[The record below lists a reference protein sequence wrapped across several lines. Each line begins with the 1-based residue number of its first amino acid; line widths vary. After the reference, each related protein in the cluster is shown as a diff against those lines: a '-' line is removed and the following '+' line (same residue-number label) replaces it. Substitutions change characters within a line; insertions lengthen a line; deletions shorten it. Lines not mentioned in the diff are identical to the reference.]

1 MMTLAGKKIVLGVSG
16 GIAAYK
22 TPELVRRLRER
33 GAEVRVAM
41 TEAAKAFITPLSL
54 QAVSGYPVSDSLL
67 DPAAEAAMGHI
78 ELGKWADL
86 VILAPATAD
95 LIARVA
101 AGMANDL
108 VSTICLATP
117 SPVAVVPAMNQQMYR
132 AQATQHNLQ
141 TLATRGL
148 LLWGPDSGSQA
159 CGDVGPGRM
168 LDPLTIVDM
177 AAQHFASPVKDLQ
190 HLNLMITAGPT
201 REPLDPVRYI
211 TNHSSGKMGFAIAAA
226 AAQRGANV
234 TLISGPVSLPTPPF
248 VQRIDVTTALEME
261 AAVQA
266 GAQQQH
272 IFIGC
277 AAVADYRA
285 AVIAE
290 DKIKKQGDELTIK
303 MVKNP
308 DIVAGVAAL
317 KSHRP
322 YVVGFAAETNNVEE
336 YARQKRARKNLDL
349 ICANDVSQPNQGFNS
364 DSNALHLFWQ
374 DGEKRLPLELA
385 PGATTLLPTGLA
397 IHIADPSLAAV
408 ILPRSGLGHKHGVVL
423 GNLVGLIDSD
433 YQGQLMV
440 SVWNRGQQSFI
451 IEPGERIAQM
461 VFVPVVQAEFNLVE
475 SFDATDRGEGGFG
488 HSGRK

>member
-1 MMTLAGKKIVLGVSG
+1 MGLAGKKIVLGVSG

-54 QAVSGYPVSDSLL
+54 QAVSGFPVSDSLL

-108 VSTICLATP
+108 VTTICLATP

-132 AQATQHNLQ
+132 NVATQHNIEL
-141 TLATRGL
+141 LAARGL
-148 LLWGPDSGSQA
+148 HIWGPDSGSQA

-168 LDPLTIVDM
+168 LDPLEIVEL
-177 AAQHFASPVKDLQ
+177 AVNHFAPVNDLQ
-190 HLNLMITAGPT
+190 HLNIMITAGPT
-201 REPLDPVRYI
+201 RERLDPVRYI
-211 TNHSSGKMGFAIAAA
+211 TNDSSGKMGFAVAAA
-226 AAQRGANV
+226 ASARGARV
-234 TLISGPVSLPTPPF
+234 TLVAGPVALPTPAG
-248 VQRIDVTTALEME
+248 VERIDVESALEMA
-261 AAVQA
+261 AAVQQR
-266 GAQQQH
+266 AQQQH

-285 AVIAE
+285 ETISSE
-290 DKIKKQGDELTIK
+290 KIKKQGDELTLK

-317 KSHRP
+317 VENRP

-336 YARQKRARKNLDL
+336 YARQKRLRKNLDL
-349 ICANDVSQPNQGFNS
+349 ICANDVSLAGQGFNS
-364 DSNALHLFWQ
+364 DTNALHLFWQ
-374 DGEKRLPLELA
+374 EGDKVLPLERKA
-385 PGATTLLPTGLA
+385 LL
-397 IHIADPSLAAV
+397 
-408 ILPRSGLGHKHGVVL
+408 
-423 GNLVGLIDSD
+423 
-433 YQGQLMV
+433 GQRLLDEIV
-440 SVWNRGQQSFI
+440 TRYDEKNR
-451 IEPGERIAQM
+451 R
-461 VFVPVVQAEFNLVE
+461 
-475 SFDATDRGEGGFG
+475 
-488 HSGRK
+488 